1 MISVKEKN
9 EPSFVGVPLKWISLA
24 CLVLQTVGVVL
35 TMRVSRTVKV
45 AGPRYLNTSAVFFSE
60 LVKLFCSFMFVC
72 REEEDIW
79 KAVSLV
85 RLNLFEKPTETL
97 KVAVPG
103 LLYTLQ
109 NNLLFVS
116 LSNLSSAVYQVTYQM
131 KILTT
136 AVLSVLILGKA
147 LGPTKWFSLVLLT
160 VGVSFIQWPREETHG
175 AAVAEAP
182 AAAGNTVV
190 GFVAVLSA
198 CCTSGLAGVYLEKI
212 LKSGGSIWIRNI
224 QLALFGSVTGLVGAF
239 AQDGDKIM
247 KDGLMQGFSPLVWG
261 VILLQ
266 AVGGLVVAAV
276 LKYADNI
283 LKCFGNALSI
293 ILTSSISVVMLH
305 EFTPDAFFMLGTFL
319 VLTATSVYNLGLPSI
334 LHDRLTNP
342 RPHKGEKCPV

>member
-1 MISVKEKN
+1 M
-9 EPSFVGVPLKWISLA
+9 G
-24 CLVLQTVGVVL
+24 
-35 TMRVSRTVKV
+35 
-45 AGPRYLNTSAVFFSE
+45 

-147 LGPTKWFSLVLLT
+147 L
-160 VGVSFIQWPREETHG
+160 GVSFIQWPREETHG

-293 ILTSSISVVMLH
+293 ILTSTISVVMLH

>member
-1 MISVKEKN
+1 M
-9 EPSFVGVPLKWISLA
+9 G
-24 CLVLQTVGVVL
+24 
-35 TMRVSRTVKV
+35 
-45 AGPRYLNTSAVFFSE
+45 

-147 LGPTKWFSLVLLT
+147 L
-160 VGVSFIQWPREETHG
+160 GVSFIQWPREETHG

-276 LKYADNI
+276 LKYADSI

-293 ILTSSISVVMLH
+293 ILTSTISVVMLH